1 MSQFKPI
8 SIWGTEKDHQFLL
21 QMWKDIFD
29 AKFNGFMHHEFGKE
43 IIAIFTFKCID
54 KISVKPVNNLLSES
68 HISSNN
74 LKKSQ
79 ITEGKQ
85 EYLKKYSN
93 EPDVKT
99 VVNQF
104 WTIRQRLKAP

>member
-29 AKFNGFMHHEFGKE
+29 AKFNGFMHHEFGKK

-54 KISVKPVNNLLSES
+54 KISVKPINNLLAES

-74 LKKSQ
+74 LKNSY
-79 ITEGKQ
+79 EPP
-85 EYLKKYSN
+85 YSL
-93 EPDVKT
+93 T
-99 VVNQF
+99 
-104 WTIRQRLKAP
+104 

>member
-29 AKFNGFMHHEFGKE
+29 AKFNGFMHHEFYKE

-54 KISVKPVNNLLSES
+54 KISVKPINNFKWLKQNVNENK
-68 HISSNN
+68 N
-74 LKKSQ
+74 
-79 ITEGKQ
+79 
-85 EYLKKYSN
+85 EYLKKFQM
-93 EPDVKT
+93 EPEVKSI
-99 VVNQF
+99 VDKF
-104 WTIRQRLKAP
+104 WQIKQRLKAP